1 MLNIYTSGR
10 AKRRVWSPTT
20 IALSVGAHV
29 LLLGGVIYAAGK
41 EPAKKPVENEPI
53 FFDVE
58 PVEPKTP
65 PPPPVE
71 PPPAPE
77 QPQSTAPVKGDFVQ
91 PVPPT
96 EIPDHIPA
104 PDLSA
109 PAITQEDTRG
119 IGKAG
124 DVIGTPDPEDA
135 RPPTG
140 SAAPDPG
147 AGEVFEYELVEERPA
162 LRNAREMQRV
172 LQRLY
177 PPLLQETG
185 ITGQTTLQF
194 VVDAEGNVEPGSIN
208 VVATTHEGF
217 RDASAKAAEKFKF
230 RPAKVRGRPV
240 RVLISMPIS
249 WTVENR

>member
-10 AKRRVWSPTT
+10 VKRRVWSPTT
-20 IALSVGAHV
+20 IALSIGAHV

-41 EPAKKPVENEPI
+41 EPPKRPVENEPV

-65 PPPPVE
+65 PPPAVE
-71 PPPAPE
+71 PPPTP
-77 QPQSTAPVKGDFVQ
+77 QPPRPTEPVKGDFVQ

-96 EIPDHIPA
+96 EIPSHIPE

-109 PAITQEDTRG
+109 PAITEADTRG
-119 IGKAG
+119 IGRAG
-124 DVIGTPDPEDA
+124 DVIGPPDPEDT

-140 SAAPDPG
+140 NASTDTG

-208 VVATTHEGF
+208 VVSTTHEGF
-217 RDASAKAAEKFKF
+217 REASVKAAEKFKF

-240 RVLISMPIS
+240 RVLISLPIA

>member
-20 IALSVGAHV
+20 IALSIGAHV
-29 LLLGGVIYAAGK
+29 LLLGGVIYASTQPPRQVVIEIPI
-41 EPAKKPVENEPI
+41 EPFP
-53 FFDVE
+53 E
-58 PVEPKTP
+58 PVPPKTP
-65 PPPPVE
+65 QPPAVE
-71 PPPAPE
+71 PPPAPD
-77 QPQSTAPVKGDFVQ
+77 QPRPTEPPVKGDFVQ
-91 PVPPT
+91 LVPPT
-96 EIPDHIPA
+96 EPPVGIPPV
-104 PDLSA
+104 DLSVPPLTA
-109 PAITQEDTRG
+109 EDTRG
-119 IGKAG
+119 IGRAG
-124 DVIGTPDPEDA
+124 DVIGTPDPEDT

-140 SAAPDPG
+140 NAATDTG
-147 AGEVFEYELVEERPA
+147 AREVFEYELVEERPA

-217 RDASAKAAEKFKF
+217 RDASVKAAEKFKF

-240 RVLISMPIS
+240 RVLISLPIS